1 MGEKK
6 YAANHL
12 DRQTHCQCVT
22 CLSVLIQ
29 VATPSLCST
38 NELWQAQFLEKRS
51 LNDFF
56 FFSTVLITAPSH
68 CEHEESLHLL
78 NPYCGINGHTSWFS
92 RMAVPSGHM

>member
-1 MGEKK
+1 MRNSTMGEKK

-56 FFSTVLITAPSH
+56 FFFDCSYH
-68 CEHEESLHLL
+68 CTIAL
-78 NPYCGINGHTSWFS
+78 
-92 RMAVPSGHM
+92 